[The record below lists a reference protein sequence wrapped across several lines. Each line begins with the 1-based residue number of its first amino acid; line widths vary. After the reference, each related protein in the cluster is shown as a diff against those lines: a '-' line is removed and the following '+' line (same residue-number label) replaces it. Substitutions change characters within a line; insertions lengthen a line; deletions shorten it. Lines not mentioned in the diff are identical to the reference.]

1 MRHLPLYP
9 DPPELPVEL
18 GPFLKPDPSCTRC
31 DLRAAAQTVC
41 MKARGEPARLPGA
54 REVLLCVGERPGVEE
69 DKAGRPF
76 VGPSGA
82 YLQGLVRKLW
92 PGPIVYDNAV
102 RCLPGRG
109 VEITPARLAACLP
122 YLGATVR
129 GVKPARILALGGTAI
144 ASLTGR
150 DAGVLSTPRGYTYLA
165 GLGAPVLYLL
175 HPAAALRNRFVR
187 AWFEEDL
194 RWALSPEAV
203 FRAPPWDGVVRVVET
218 VEEARAAREELRRAP
233 WVAFDVETVGEAFSR
248 HGIRI
253 VSLAFT
259 PAGSDDSYL
268 WPEEALRDP
277 AMRREAELLLADPA
291 VGKVG
296 QNGKF
301 DIIAVGQAWG
311 VEVAPYAGDTML
323 RRRLLDPDAEAKLAV
338 TEELVGMGGAKEEMG
353 AELEAART
361 RGRKLLAARGGAQ
374 RGLFGAGGGGAAGGD
389 GLPAAL
395 TPEEFAARPGAYT
408 MALCAGD
415 LRDRYNARD
424 TVATARL
431 ETHLTARL
439 TTEPELARVWEEL
452 IAPATE
458 TVVRMETWGIGVDAD
473 SVRAFATYLAIQRQ
487 EALAR
492 IHQWGRINPEAHGE
506 VRELLYETLRLRPPA
521 GAVTEKGGR
530 PSTESDV
537 LKVLR
542 RQHPAPQA
550 ILDYR
555 RFARLDSVY
564 ATGLLPFVRPDGR
577 IHASVN
583 VLRARTGRFS
593 ITDPP
598 LQTIPRTVDE
608 EGHTEGKM
616 ARDCFVAGWEALHP
630 ARWSVRDRAGAP
642 HFDFIP
648 PGEETELLVLD
659 YSQIELRV
667 LADLSGDPK
676 MIAAF
681 RSGEDFHLRT
691 ARSPG
696 MCSVFKIRPEEVQK
710 QHRDAAKIVNFSL
723 AYGKGDDTL
732 AEDLTAKAGRRVTS
746 AEAGAIREA
755 ILGEFSVARDWMQTQ
770 LAYARKHGCAWTYWR
785 GLRATLRPLHHI
797 GDAEG
802 PQKGTAE
809 RSSWNTP
816 VQGSAGLYCNASLNA
831 ITSMI
836 LRERLPAKVVL
847 TVHDSIILE
856 VWRPALREVA
866 ARCRAIM
873 CGWPTVNGVPLV
885 VDAEHGHAWGSLS
898 KLKAEG

>member
-1 MRHLPLYP
+1 MRTLPLYTSL
-9 DPPELPVEL
+9 PELPVEG
-18 GPFLKPDPSCTRC
+18 GPLLKPDPSCTRC

-41 MKARGEPARLPGA
+41 MRPRGEAARTPGA
-54 REVLLCVGERPGVEE
+54 REVLLCVGERPGPDE

-76 VGPSGA
+76 VGASGS
-82 YLQGLVRKLW
+82 YLQSVVRNLW

-102 RCLPGRG
+102 KCLPGKG
-109 VEITPARLAACLP
+109 VEVTPTRLNACRP
-122 YLGATVR
+122 YLSRVIR
-129 GVKPARILALGGTAI
+129 EVKPARILALGGVAI
-144 ASLTGR
+144 TSLTGR
-150 DAGVLSTPRGYTYLA
+150 DAGVLSTRRGYSYLA

-187 AWFEEDL
+187 AWFEADV

-203 FRAPPWDGVVRVVET
+203 FPAPPWDGVVRVVET
-218 VEEARAAREELRRAP
+218 VEEARAARAELSRAA
-233 WVAFDVETVGEAFSR
+233 WVAFDVETVGVAFTR
-248 HGIRI
+248 HPIRI

-259 PAGSDDSYL
+259 PEGSDDSYL

-277 AMRREAELLLADPA
+277 AIRREAELLLADPA

-296 QNGKF
+296 QNGKY

-311 VEVAPYAGDTML
+311 VEVVNYAGDTML
-323 RRRLLDPDAEAKLAV
+323 RRRLVEPDAEAKLAV
-338 TEELVGMGGAKEEMG
+338 TEELCGMGGAKEEMD
-353 AELEAART
+353 AEREAANVRA
-361 RGRKLLAARGGAQ
+361 RKLLDARSSPQ
-374 RGLFGAGGGGAAGGD
+374 RGLLLAGMAEPD
-389 GLPAAL
+389 PLPRGL
-395 TPEEFAARPGAYT
+395 TREEFNAAPGAYN
-408 MALCAGD
+408 MALCD
-415 LRDRYNARD
+415 VNLRDQYNARD

-431 ETHLTARL
+431 EVLHRARL
-439 TTEPELARVWEEL
+439 AVEPELSRVWDEL
-452 IAPATE
+452 IAPATD
-458 TVVRMETWGIGVDAD
+458 TVVRMETWGIGVDTAT
-473 SVRAFATYLAIQRQ
+473 VRSFAAYLAIQRG

-492 IHQWGRINPEAHGE
+492 VQGYGPGVNPDAHDQ
-506 VRELLYETLRLRPPA
+506 VRELLYERLKLRPPP
-521 GAVTEKGGR
+521 GAVTAKGGK

-537 LKVLR
+537 LKLLR
-542 RQHPAPQA
+542 HQHPAPQA

-555 RFARLDSVY
+555 RFARLDSNY
-564 ATGLLPFVRPDGR
+564 ATGLLPWVCPDGR

-593 ITDPP
+593 ITDPA
-598 LQTIPRTVDE
+598 LQTIPRVVDE
-608 EGHTEGKM
+608 EGHTEGRM

-630 ARWSVRDRAGAP
+630 ARWNVGDRTRAP

-676 MIAAF
+676 MLAAF

-696 MCSVFKIRPEEVQK
+696 MCAVFKITPEQVAK

-732 AEDLTAKAGRRVTS
+732 AEDLTAKAGRRITS

-755 ILGEFSVARDWMQTQ
+755 ILGEFSVARDWMQAQ
-770 LAYARKHGCAWTYWR
+770 LAYARKHGCAWTFWR
-785 GLRATLRPLHHI
+785 GERAQRRPLHHI

-802 PQKGTAE
+802 QLKGTAE

-816 VQGSAGLYCNASLNA
+816 VQGTAGLYCNASLNA

-856 VWRPALREVA
+856 VARGYTRELA
-866 ARCRAIM
+866 RRCRAIM
-873 CGWPTVNGVPLV
+873 AGWPTVNGVPIV
-885 VDAEHGHAWGSLS
+885 VDAEHGHAWGSLE
-898 KLKAEG
+898 KLKDGE

>member
-1 MRHLPLYP
+1 MRTLPLYTEL
-9 DPPELPVEL
+9 PELPVEAGL
-18 GPFLKPDPSCTRC
+18 RLRPDPHCSRCT
-31 DLRAAAQTVC
+31 LRAAASSVC
-41 MKARGEPARLPGA
+41 MRPRGEGAREPGA

-76 VGPSGA
+76 VGPTGA
-82 YLQGLVRKLW
+82 YLQGVVRKLW

-102 RCLPGRG
+102 KCLPGKG
-109 VEITPARLAACLP
+109 VEVVPSHVEACRP
-122 YLGATVR
+122 YLSATVR
-129 GVKPARILALGGTAI
+129 AVRPARILALGSGAI

-150 DAGVLSTPRGYTYLA
+150 DPAVLSTRRGYTYLA
-165 GLGAPVLYLL
+165 GAGAPVFYLL

-187 AWFEEDL
+187 EWFEGDL
-194 RWALSPEAV
+194 RWALGPDTNPS
-203 FRAPPWDGVVRVVET
+203 APPWDGVVRVVET
-218 VEEARAAREELRRAP
+218 VEEARAARAALSRAP
-233 WVAFDVETVGEAFSR
+233 WVAFDVETVGVAFSR
-248 HGIRI
+248 HGVRI

-259 PAGSDDSYL
+259 PAGEDDSYL
-268 WPEEALRDP
+268 WPEEAIADP
-277 AMRREAELLLADPA
+277 AIRREAELLLADPA

-296 QNGKF
+296 QNGKY

-311 VEVAPYAGDTML
+311 VEVRNYSGDTML
-323 RRRLLDPDAEAKLAV
+323 RRRLLEPDAEAKLSV
-338 TEELVGMGGAKEEMG
+338 SEELVGMGGAKGEMD
-353 AELEAART
+353 AEREAANVRA
-361 RGRKLLAARGGAQ
+361 RKLLDTRASPQ
-374 RGLFGAGGGGAAGGD
+374 RGLLLGSAEPELLPR
-389 GLPAAL
+389 GL
-395 TPEEFAARPGAYT
+395 TREEFSAAPGAWN

-431 ETHLTARL
+431 EVLFRDRL
-439 TTEPELARVWEEL
+439 SREPELSRVWEEL

-458 TVVRMETWGIGVDAD
+458 TVVRMETWGIGVDVA
-473 SVRAFATYLAIQRQ
+473 SVQAFASYLAIQRG

-492 IHQWGRINPEAHGE
+492 IHAFGQINPEAHHE
-506 VRELLYETLRLRPPA
+506 VRELLYEKLRLRPPP
-521 GAVTEKGGR
+521 GAVTEKGGK

-537 LKVLR
+537 LKLLR
-542 RQHPAPQA
+542 QQHPAPQA

-564 ATGLLPFVRPDGR
+564 ATGLLPFVQPDGR
-577 IHASVN
+577 VHANIN

-598 LQTIPRTVDE
+598 LQTIPRVVDE

-630 ARWSVRDRAGAP
+630 ARWSVPDRTAAP
-642 HFDFIP
+642 WCDFIP

-676 MIAAF
+676 MLAAF

-696 MCSVFKIRPEEVQK
+696 MCAVFKITPEQVAK

-732 AEDLTAKAGRRVTS
+732 ADDLTAKAGRRITS

-755 ILGEFSVARDWMQTQ
+755 ILGEFSVARDWMQAQ
-770 LAYARKHGCAWTYWR
+770 LAYSRKHGCAWTYWR
-785 GLRATLRPLHHI
+785 GLRAQRRPLHHI

-816 VQGSAGLYCNASLNA
+816 VQGTAGLYCNASLNA
-831 ITSMI
+831 IVAMI

-847 TVHDSIILE
+847 TVHDSIVLE
-856 VWRPALREVA
+856 SLKGYTRELA
-866 ARCRAIM
+866 RRCRAIM
-873 CGWPTVNGVPLV
+873 TGWPTVNGVPLV
-885 VDAEHGHAWGSLS
+885 VDAERGHAWGSLE
-898 KLKAEG
+898 KIKDGE